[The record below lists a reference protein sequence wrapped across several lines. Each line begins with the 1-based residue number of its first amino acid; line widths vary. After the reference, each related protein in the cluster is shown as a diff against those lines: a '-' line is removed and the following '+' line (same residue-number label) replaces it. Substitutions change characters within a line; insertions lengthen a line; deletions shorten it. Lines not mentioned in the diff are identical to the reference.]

1 MEQNLLAI
9 SFDTIDNEMRQT
21 VNARELHEFLKVGK
35 FFANWIKDRI
45 RQYDFHEGQ
54 DFIRLPISA
63 SDHKIDYHI
72 SISMA
77 KELAMVE
84 RNEKEKEA
92 RRYFIECERRLK
104 ESNAVFMSKDDHRR
118 IMERQDTL
126 EEKWILIMEH
136 MNEMLGQIKN
146 IQRGFAQS
154 LDDMGQRMKEMK
166 AQQTLGMIGHENE
179 RSATEEYVQQMCEDM
194 DSDYQA
200 IRNFVR
206 TFCVI
211 EPGGMTPFIL
221 LYKIY
226 RGWCSKQFM
235 LAMTRNMFYHE
246 LEQVLDGITTI
257 VKKNSKY
264 HLDGIRLRQDM
275 LDGYSYGDIK
285 K

>member
-1 MEQNLLAI
+1 MQRRIKKYGYTEDVDFTILKIENRGKSGVQI
-9 SFDTIDNEMRQT
+9 TKEYYITID
-21 VNARELHEFLKVGK
+21 
-35 FFANWIKDRI
+35 
-45 RQYDFHEGQ
+45 
-54 DFIRLPISA
+54 
-63 SDHKIDYHI
+63 
-72 SISMA
+72 MA
-77 KELAMVE
+77 KELCMVE
-84 RNEKEKEA
+84 DNEKGKET

-104 ESNAVFMSKDDHRR
+104 ESNAVFMSKDDHSR
-118 IMERQDTL
+118 IMQRQDAL

-146 IQRGFAQS
+146 IQRGFAHS

-166 AQQTLGMIGHENE
+166 AQQTLGMIGHEKE

-200 IRNFVR
+200 VRNFVR
-206 TFCVI
+206 MFCVI

-235 LAMTRNMFYHE
+235 LSMTRNMFYHE
-246 LEQVLDGITTI
+246 LEQVLGGIITI

-264 HLDGIRLRQDM
+264 HLDGIRLRRDM
-275 LDGYSYGDIK
+275 LDG
-285 K
+285 